1 MQPMSHNPAAAAI
14 GTQVVANGARGLAG
28 GSAAAAEVT
37 ALMPAGADEVS
48 LQAALAF
55 ASEGAQALA
64 TNALAQEELSRT
76 GAAFT
81 EIAGIYAT
89 VDEANAAVLS

>member
-1 MQPMSHNPAAAAI
+1 MQPMSHNPAAAAV
-14 GTQVVANGARGLAG
+14 GSQVIANGARGLTG

-48 LQAALAF
+48 MQAALAF

-64 TNALAQEELSRT
+64 LNALAQEEMART
-76 GAAFT
+76 GAAYI
-81 EIAGIYAT
+81 EVAGMYAS
-89 VDEANAAVLS
+89 VDAANAAVLS

>member
-1 MQPMSHNPAAAAI
+1 MSHNPAAI
-14 GTQVVANGARGLAG
+14 EVGSQVIANGARGLAG

-48 LQAALAF
+48 MQAALAF

-64 TNALAQEELSRT
+64 VNALAQEEMART
-76 GAAFT
+76 GAAYI
-81 EIAGIYAT
+81 EVAGIYAA
-89 VDEANAAVLS
+89 VDAANAAVLS

>member
-1 MQPMSHNPAAAAI
+1 MSHNPEAI
-14 GTQVVANGARGLAG
+14 AVGSQVIANGARGLAG

-48 LQAALAF
+48 MQAALAF

-64 TNALAQEELSRT
+64 VNALAQEEMART
-76 GAAFT
+76 GAAYI
-81 EIAGIYAT
+81 EVAGIYAA
-89 VDEANAAVLS
+89 VDSANAAVLS

>member
-1 MQPMSHNPAAAAI
+1 MEPMSHNPAAAAI

-64 TNALAQEELSRT
+64 LNALAQEELSRT
-76 GAAFT
+76 GATFT